1 MNAVKS
7 AFGFG
12 QKKEEIF
19 DADNVDDKYIEQ
31 LWSQIPEN
39 MREVQK
45 KFLDMVVQQQVDEQT
60 ADLEKEVK
68 GFQTNI
74 DELNSTIEAMRA

>member
-1 MNAVKS
+1 MDAVKS
-7 AFGFG
+7 FFGAG
-12 QKKEEIF
+12 SKKEESKKG
-19 DADNVDDKYIEQ
+19 DNVNLDQVDDKYIEQ

-74 DELNSTIEAMRA
+74 DELN